1 MSILVAYA
9 SRHGATQGIA
19 ERIASRLQQTGL
31 WVTLKPIDQVGAV
44 GAYEAFVVGSAAY
57 RGHWMSEATTFMRHH
72 RDLLARR
79 PVWLFSSGPVGAE
92 TVDAKGRDV
101 IEASAPEEFG
111 EFAEAI
117 HPRDLRVFF
126 GAFDPDA
133 RPIGVMERLA
143 APFMHMPAVRAALP
157 AGDFRDWPAIEAW
170 ADGIAR
176 ELDPS
181 GQAEAI
187 AVSR

>member
-1 MSILVAYA
+1 LPYA

-19 ERIASRLQQTGL
+19 ERIAARLQRTGL
-31 WVTLKPIDQVGAV
+31 EVTLTPVDQVGAV
-44 GAYEAFVVGSAAY
+44 GEYDAFVVGSAAY
-57 RGHWMSEATTFMRHH
+57 RGHWMSEATTFVRQH
-72 RDLLARR
+72 RDVLARR
-79 PVWLFSSGPVGAE
+79 RVWLFSSGPVGTE

-101 IEASAPEEFG
+101 IEASEPEEFA
-111 EFAEAI
+111 EFAKAI

-133 RPIGVMERLA
+133 TPIGVMERLA
-143 APFMHMPAVRAALP
+143 APFMHMPAVRGALP
-157 AGDFRDWPAIEAW
+157 AGDFRDWPAIEVW

-176 ELDPS
+176 ELEPS

-187 AVSR
+187 ALSR